1 MVLLG
6 TATFFEGY
14 DAAINAVVL
23 RDLAISF
30 GVPLE
35 RTSTLGG
42 PIVAIGLGAFGA
54 LFVTAL
60 GDRWGR
66 RPLLIGTTLLYALFT
81 GLTASAQSLL
91 QFTIFQ
97 FFARMFLI
105 AELATAITVVAE
117 EFPAA
122 RRGRALGVLT
132 AFGALGL
139 PVVALTHFLLG
150 DTRLGW
156 RWLYL
161 IGLLP
166 LVLVAF
172 LRLKL
177 KETERWSQTRKQNET
192 MKRMPL
198 RQVLGSQYRPQFIQV
213 SALFFLTHVALL
225 GALVWWRWF
234 AQEERG
240 FSDQTVTVMLTVGYL
255 LGITGYLVAGFLQD
269 RIGRR
274 RTGAIFLVCGATF
287 GLGVFQSSDASA
299 MLPLL
304 VLAVFFGVGVTPVT
318 NALAAELFP
327 TEMRHRGCVRALG
340 LRHIGRDRR
349 APSRC
354 RARRSAARNSGERRR
369 QRFTGCPDLPAR
381 CSSDPAYARNRTP
394 RIGGNQCLGH
404 HPRTDR
410 RAGLRTCSLHT
421 GRTVHFDRRGIGV
434 GLTRRLAGP
443 DRDLCLRFGDRAA
456 FSCRLLQFQD

>member
-327 TEMRHRGCVRALG
+327 TEMRATAVAFARSVFGTLGAIAGPLLVAVLADQQLGIVGNVGDSVSLVALIYLPAAVLT
-340 LRHIGRDRR
+340 LRM
-349 APSRC
+349 PET
-354 RARRSAARNSGERRR
+354 ARRELEAISASATIPEPTAELAYEPA
-369 QRFTGCPDLPAR
+369 RFTLAEPFILTGEE
-381 CSSDPAYARNRTP
+381 SESD
-394 RIGGNQCLGH
+394 
-404 HPRTDR
+404 
-410 RAGLRTCSLHT
+410 
-421 GRTVHFDRRGIGV
+421 
-434 GLTRRLAGP
+434 
-443 DRDLCLRFGDRAA
+443 
-456 FSCRLLQFQD
+456 